1 MDEHCVDNATEVG
14 SNPTLTTTKI
24 LNFSVNNS
32 IPSERRDFKPVEKN
46 IGFSVKQ
53 EATAL

>member
-1 MDEHCVDNATEVG
+1 VFKENFQEKIR
-14 SNPTLTTTKI
+14 NLTKKNKKS

>member
-1 MDEHCVDNATEVG
+1 VFKEKNKK
-14 SNPTLTTTKI
+14 SYKKNKKF
-24 LNFSVNNS
+24 LNFSVNNF